1 MWYCKF
7 IQRTAVMSGEG
18 GSNVTT
24 EGRLEVL
31 SVLLQFQLST
41 DMDVSWRR
49 IWGRMPNI
57 RR

>member
-1 MWYCKF
+1 
-7 IQRTAVMSGEG
+7 MSGEG

-41 DMDVSWRR
+41 DMDVS
-49 IWGRMPNI
+49 
-57 RR
+57 